1 MIGDKGGPQRT
12 CLGCRKVLEKDALV
26 RYVAAAD
33 GAVLVDYR
41 NKLPGRGAYTCV
53 RGSCIEEA
61 VRRKQFSRAL
71 RGENL
76 RPQVEVL
83 KEDLRRQLADK
94 VHNLLG
100 MARKS
105 AELVE
110 GSSQVLSALEKNG
123 GIAAIIVAH
132 DISEGIFE
140 KIQRKSRAAGVA
152 LHTWGDK
159 ESLGRCLGREERS
172 VIGLKRGKLAEAL
185 LQGLERYEQ
194 FVGEI

>member
-1 MIGDKGGPQRT
+1 MGDKSGPQRT
-12 CLGCRKVLEKDALV
+12 CLGCRKALEKEALV

-33 GAVLVDYR
+33 GMVLVDYR
-41 NKLPGRGAYTCV
+41 HKLPGRGAYTCV
-53 RGSCIEEA
+53 KGSCIEEA

-76 RPQVEVL
+76 RPQAEVL
-83 KEDLRRQLADK
+83 KEDLKRQLADK

-123 GIAAIIVAH
+123 GIAAIIVAQ

-140 KIQRKSRAAGVA
+140 KIQRKGRAVGVA
-152 LHTWGDK
+152 LYIWGDK